1 MKILILANFGMGLYK
16 FRKELIAEL
25 LKRNYFVFISCPKDE
40 YTNKLEVQGCHIIN
54 TKVDRR
60 GTNPVSDFKLL
71 LAYLKIIRKVKPDV
85 VLTYTI
91 KPNIYGSFA
100 CQIMKIPY
108 INNITGLGSG
118 YYKNSILRYLLSTMY
133 KLSLKKSHRVFFQ
146 NKADMQTLISLNIIT
161 ENYQLIPGSGVNL
174 SEYKYKQYPNEKPLT
189 FIYVGRILKE
199 KGIDEY
205 LEAAKLIK
213 EKYPKTRFDIVGFVE
228 DTQAHYNE
236 LLKTFQDNGYVNF
249 YGPQKDVRPFVERA
263 HCLIQPSHGGEGLSN
278 VLLEASAIGRPI
290 IASNIPGC
298 REVIEEGKNGFT
310 FEPKNVNSL
319 VEKIEEF
326 LSLSHEK
333 RRQMGIYS
341 RRKVEKEFNREIVT
355 NIYLKVIENI

>member
-133 KLSLKKSHRVFFQ
+133 KLSLKNHIVFSFKIRQ
-146 NKADMQTLISLNIIT
+146 I
-161 ENYQLIPGSGVNL
+161 
-174 SEYKYKQYPNEKPLT
+174 
-189 FIYVGRILKE
+189 
-199 KGIDEY
+199 
-205 LEAAKLIK
+205 
-213 EKYPKTRFDIVGFVE
+213 
-228 DTQAHYNE
+228 
-236 LLKTFQDNGYVNF
+236 
-249 YGPQKDVRPFVERA
+249 
-263 HCLIQPSHGGEGLSN
+263 
-278 VLLEASAIGRPI
+278 
-290 IASNIPGC
+290 C
-298 REVIEEGKNGFT
+298 R
-310 FEPKNVNSL
+310 
-319 VEKIEEF
+319 
-326 LSLSHEK
+326 H
-333 RRQMGIYS
+333 
-341 RRKVEKEFNREIVT
+341 
-355 NIYLKVIENI
+355 